1 MTLQKKVVLIGPMG
15 AGKTTLG
22 NILAAR
28 FACKYF
34 DNDHEMTT
42 LYGFSQEE
50 LSSMS
55 VSELHTLE
63 SRYLA
68 DILKKD
74 APFITGAAASV
85 VDYPANCEL
94 LTSATSIYLRIPLE
108 QVLVRAGSTGVGR
121 QALTDGGEKLLT
133 ERYLRRDPIYKEV
146 AALTVDLSDQPQRDA
161 DVIASFLN
169 A

>member
-22 NILAAR
+22 NTLAKR
-28 FACKYF
+28 FMCKYF
-34 DNDHEMTT
+34 DNDQEMATM
-42 LYGFSQEE
+42 YGLSQAE

-55 VSELHTLE
+55 VPELHSLE
-63 SRYLA
+63 SRYLD

-85 VDYPANCEL
+85 VDYPVNIEL
-94 LTSATSIYLRIPLE
+94 LKKVTPIYLRIPLE
-108 QVLVRAGSTGVGR
+108 QVLARAGSTGVGR
-121 QALTDGGEKLLT
+121 QALKDGGENILR
-133 ERYLRRDPIYKEV
+133 ERYLRRDPIYKTV
-146 AALTVDLSDQPQRDA
+146 AALTIDLTDQPQRDA
-161 DVIASFLN
+161 DAIATFLN